1 MIALLFLLASTAC
14 SQDDNVTETEPD
26 LVARARGIHERVITL
41 DTHNDISTAN
51 FTADRNYTMALST
64 QVNLPNM
71 EAGGLDVS
79 WMVVFVGQGDL
90 TPERYGDAH
99 RQALA
104 KFEAVHRLTEQIAPD
119 RIELALTSDDV
130 RRIIAAGKKVAMIG
144 VENAYPIGTDLSN
157 IELFYEM
164 GARYM
169 SLAHNGH
176 SQLADSNTGERD
188 EVWLHGGLSEL
199 GRKAIAEMNRLGIM
213 IDLSHPS
220 KESNM
225 QALALTRAP
234 VIASHSAARA
244 VGDVSRNLDDEQLM
258 ALKENG
264 GVVQTVAFQSYVN
277 PEKNQAHRD
286 ALDKLEKS
294 VAEEMGFELMGR
306 RARFGLSD
314 SDREAYDIAVRPVQ
328 EAIDARVDAE
338 VNSIASPVD
347 VSDLADHIDYL
358 VNLIG
363 LEHVGI
369 SSDFDGGGGVEG
381 WNDAAETFNV
391 TLELVRRGYT
401 EQQIGMLWSGNL
413 LRVLDEVQAVA
424 AEIQAGS

>member
-71 EAGGLDVS
+71 EAGGFDVS

-157 IELFYEM
+157 IELFHEM

-176 SQLADSNTGERD
+176 SQFADSNTGERD

-234 VIASHSAARA
+234 VIASHSA
-244 VGDVSRNLDDEQLM
+244 
-258 ALKENG
+258 
-264 GVVQTVAFQSYVN
+264 
-277 PEKNQAHRD
+277 
-286 ALDKLEKS
+286 
-294 VAEEMGFELMGR
+294 
-306 RARFGLSD
+306 
-314 SDREAYDIAVRPVQ
+314 
-328 EAIDARVDAE
+328 
-338 VNSIASPVD
+338 
-347 VSDLADHIDYL
+347 
-358 VNLIG
+358 
-363 LEHVGI
+363 
-369 SSDFDGGGGVEG
+369 
-381 WNDAAETFNV
+381 
-391 TLELVRRGYT
+391 
-401 EQQIGMLWSGNL
+401 
-413 LRVLDEVQAVA
+413 
-424 AEIQAGS
+424 